1 MKNFIT
7 IIKEKK
13 KEKEWEKRAVEWRKE
28 REARETAALNNL
40 YSKNSFIKSLR
51 QTDETPFYDTT
62 WSVET
67 SDVTVNIVL
76 RDGIRIENVCKLLL
90 EVKSIADILALDERE
105 HIYYD

>member
-1 MKNFIT
+1 MKIIT
-7 IIKEKK
+7 KIRERK
-13 KEKEWEKRAVEWRKE
+13 KEKELEKRAAEWRKE
-28 REARETAALNNL
+28 REVRETTALNNL

-67 SDVTVNIVL
+67 SDATVSIVL
-76 RDGIRIENVCKLLL
+76 RDGIRIENVCKLLIN
-90 EVKSIADILALDERE
+90 VKSIADILAFDERE